1 MSFMVRLGDTFAFL
15 GEAFACLGEGRLHLG
30 EPVTM

>member
-15 GEAFACLGEGRLHLG
+15 GKAFARQGEGRLHLG